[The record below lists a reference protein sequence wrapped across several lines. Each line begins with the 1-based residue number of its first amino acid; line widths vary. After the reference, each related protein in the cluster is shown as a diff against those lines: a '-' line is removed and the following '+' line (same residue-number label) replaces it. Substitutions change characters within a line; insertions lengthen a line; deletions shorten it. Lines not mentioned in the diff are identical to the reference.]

1 MNKGLSVCFAGVV
14 IGISSRSD
22 YMQRF
27 LVDYLTDEKP
37 LFSVSVTEDKVNE
50 ELKNA
55 DEPTTFD
62 YAEALCL
69 YRETAEKLPLYDR
82 IVFHGAAIE
91 YKGKAYIFTAPSGT
105 GKTTHIGLWKRYLGD
120 KVKIINGDK
129 PILSL
134 SDGKITVHGTPYA
147 GKEGWQTNMSA
158 KLGGVCFLSRA
169 KNNEITAVS
178 PKDAFTR
185 LYLQTYKPKTEEAVR
200 KTVEVLRTLC
210 TVPCF
215 AFSCNMT
222 EDAVKTS
229 FEALTKETYGDMI

>member
-1 MNKGLSVCFAGVV
+1 MKTLKVRFAG
-14 IGISSRSD
+14 ITIEFSSNSD
-22 YMQRF
+22 FMERF
-27 LVDYLTDEKP
+27 CKDYLWDGKP
-37 LFSVSVTEDKVNE
+37 LFSVSVTEDKINE
-50 ELKNA
+50 ELQNA

-69 YRETAEKLPLYDR
+69 YREIAEKLPLYDR
-82 IVFHGAAIE
+82 TVFHGAAIE
-91 YKGKAYIFTAPSGT
+91 YGGKAYIFTAPSGT
-105 GKTTHIGLWKRYLGD
+105 GKTTHIGLWKRCLGD

-158 KLGGVCFLSRA
+158 ELGGICFLSQG
-169 KNNEITAVS
+169 KDNEITAVS

-185 LYLQTYKPKTEEAVR
+185 LWLQTYKPKTEDAVI
-200 KTVEVLRTLC
+200 KTVEILRTLC

-222 EDAVKTS
+222 EEAVKTS
-229 FEALTKETYGDMI
+229 FEALTNETYGETI

>member
-1 MNKGLSVCFAGVV
+1 MKMLKVRFAG
-14 IGISSRSD
+14 IPIEITSHSC
-22 YMQRF
+22 MIERF
-27 LVDYLTDEKP
+27 CRDYLCDGEP
-37 LFSVSVTEDKVNE
+37 LFSVSVTEEKINE
-50 ELKNA
+50 ELQKA

-69 YRETAEKLPLYDR
+69 YREIAEKLPLYDR

-91 YKGKAYIFTAPSGT
+91 HGRKAYIFTAPSGT
-105 GKTTHIGLWKRYLGD
+105 GKTTHIKLWKRCLGD

-129 PILSL
+129 PILSF

-158 KLGGVCFLSRA
+158 ELGGICFLSQG
-169 KNNEITAVS
+169 KDNEITAVS

-200 KTVEVLRTLC
+200 KTFEIIRTLC

-222 EDAVKTS
+222 EEAVKTS
-229 FEALTKETYGDMI
+229 FEALTNEKYGETI

>member
-1 MNKGLSVCFAGVV
+1 MKMLKVRFAG
-14 IGISSRSD
+14 IPIELSSNSD
-22 YMQRF
+22 FMERF
-27 LVDYLTDEKP
+27 CKDYLCDGKP
-37 LFSVSVTEDKVNE
+37 LFSVSVTEDKINE
-50 ELKNA
+50 ELQNA

-69 YRETAEKLPLYDR
+69 YREIAEKLPIYDR
-82 IVFHGAAIE
+82 TVFHGAAIE
-91 YKGKAYIFTAPSGT
+91 FGGKAYIFTAPSGT

-147 GKEGWQTNMSA
+147 GKEGWQTNVSA
-158 KLGGVCFLSRA
+158 QLGGICFLSQG
-169 KNNEITAVS
+169 KKNEITAVE
-178 PKDAFTR
+178 PKDAFTQ
-185 LYLQTYKPKTEEAVR
+185 LFLQTYKPQTEEAMR
-200 KTVEVLRTLC
+200 KTVEILRTLC

-229 FEALTKETYGDMI
+229 FEALTNEKYGDII

>member
-1 MNKGLSVCFAGVV
+1 MSKDIKVRFAG
-14 IGISSRSD
+14 IPIELSSHSNFMR
-22 YMQRF
+22 QF
-27 LVDYLTDEKP
+27 CKDYLCDGKP
-37 LFSVSVTEDKVNE
+37 LFSVSATEDKTNE
-50 ELKNA
+50 ELQNA

-69 YRETAEKLPLYDR
+69 YREIAEKLPLYDR

-91 YKGKAYIFTAPSGT
+91 YGGKAYIFTAPSGT
-105 GKTTHIGLWKRYLGD
+105 GKTTHIKLWKRYLGD

-158 KLGGVCFLSRA
+158 ELGGICFLSRA
-169 KNNEITAVS
+169 KDNEITAVS

-200 KTVEVLRTLC
+200 KTFEIIRTLC

-215 AFSCNMT
+215 SLSCNMT
-222 EDAVKTS
+222 EDAVRTS
-229 FEALTKETYGDMI
+229 FEAITKETYGDMI